1 MNEDELGDA
10 VDDNDEDTVGDGQSV
25 TGYGS
30 KAMECPRPPSVRPR
44 SDNIRSFVA
53 IFRRVNLDTH
63 LPHLDLGRSLPGEA
77 GEELDQAVGE
87 LQVVVV
93 QRSEQT
99 LSSITII
106 FGHEMCKE
114 YKCL

>member
-1 MNEDELGDA
+1 MVMLLMTMMRILLK
-10 VDDNDEDTVGDGQSV
+10 TVSRSQ
-25 TGYGS
+25 
-30 KAMECPRPPSVRPR
+30 AMDQKLWNVQDPPLSGPR

-106 FGHEMCKE
+106 FGHKMCKE